1 MSNYLLWLTHST
13 PVLHPGRRFA
23 SVGVFPTAHF
33 SSPFPNCT
41 SSVPSFVNCHS
52 HSISAV
58 LSLGKSSPVGTLCLI
73 PLLSEPQFVLLF
85 TGFHL
90 IQFRLFLQFFL
101 IILNSHPV
109 LPGA

>member
-1 MSNYLLWLTHST
+1 MSNYLLWLTHSS

-33 SSPFPNCT
+33 SSP
-41 SSVPSFVNCHS
+41 SFVNCHS

-58 LSLGKSSPVGTLCLI
+58 LSLGKSSLVGTLFLI
-73 PLLSEPQFVLLF
+73 SLLSEPQFVLLF